1 MKVEISN
8 GEVLDKITILRI
20 KKVNISDNNKL
31 VNVERELAV
40 LEDCASSI
48 LQQEEIQP
56 LCKELLYV
64 NQTLWNIED
73 EIREKERLKEFDEK
87 FIELARSV
95 YVTNDRRAE
104 IKKQINL
111 ITNSELIEEKSYEQ
125 Y

>member
-20 KKVNISDNNKL
+20 KKANISDNNKL
-31 VNVERELAV
+31 VNIERELAV
-40 LEDCASSI
+40 LEDCASSV